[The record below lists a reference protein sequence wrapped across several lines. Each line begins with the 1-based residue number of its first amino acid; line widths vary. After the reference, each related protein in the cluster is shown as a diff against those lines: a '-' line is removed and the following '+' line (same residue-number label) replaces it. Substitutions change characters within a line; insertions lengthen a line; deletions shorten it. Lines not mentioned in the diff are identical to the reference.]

1 MALETATYISDL
13 NAANPAATDGLAQA
27 DDHFR
32 LIKGAVKATFPNV
45 TGAISATHGALD
57 AAATFAGAITASA
70 AEINV
75 LDGISTGLTSTELSV
90 LDGVTA
96 TTSQIN
102 ATPLIGTLPVVG
114 TLAQGSVVVGNS
126 SSVATAVTLG
136 TSGTVLTSNGS
147 DAAWT
152 ALPVV
157 SSFDAGMVQMF
168 ANTTVPTGWL
178 ECDGTAVS
186 RTTYA
191 TLFAAIGT
199 AYGVG
204 DGSSTFTLPDMR
216 GEFPRGW
223 DNSRG
228 VDSGRGIGTSQGDQ
242 MEAHNHA
249 LRGNS
254 GGAINVLFN
263 ESPVI
268 AGIQNLGGGFSNS
281 TATIQ
286 NTGGTSNSGENRP
299 RNVALMFCIKV

>member
-32 LIKGAVKATFPNV
+32 IIKGAVKATFPNV

-75 LDGISTGLTSTELSV
+75 LDGISTGLTSAELSV
-90 LDGVTA
+90 LDGITA
-96 TTSQIN
+96 STAN
-102 ATPLIGTLPVVG
+102 LNLVGTLPVVG

-136 TSGTVLTSNGS
+136 TSGTVLTSDGT

-152 ALPVV
+152 ALPAV
-157 SSFDAGMVQMF
+157 SNFEAGMVQMF

-178 ECDGTAVS
+178 ECDGAAVS

-204 DGSSTFTLPDMR
+204 NGSSTFTLPDMR

-249 LRGNS
+249 LRGGS
-254 GGAINVLFN
+254 GGAIQVLTG

-268 AGIQNLGGGFSNS
+268 AGIQNFGGGFSNS

-286 NTGGTSNSGENRP
+286 NTGGTSNSSENRP

>member
-32 LIKGAVKATFPNV
+32 IIKGAVKATFPNV
-45 TGAISATHGALD
+45 TGAISATHVALD
-57 AAATFAGAITASA
+57 AAATFAGAITASVA
-70 AEINV
+70 SINN
-75 LDGISTGLTSTELSV
+75 LSNI
-90 LDGVTA
+90 TA
-96 TTSQIN
+96 TADQLNSTS
-102 ATPLIGTLPVVG
+102 LIGTLPVVG

-136 TSGTVLTSNGS
+136 TSGTVLTSDGT

-152 ALPVV
+152 ALPAV
-157 SSFDAGMVQMF
+157 SNFDAGMVQMF

-204 DGSSTFTLPDMR
+204 NGSSTFTLPDMR

-228 VDSGRGIGTSQGDQ
+228 IDSGRGIGTSQDDQ
-242 MEAHNHA
+242 MEQHNHIDSDRPLHTGFGYGTGA
-249 LRGNS
+249 FTVRSPADTQHGN
-254 GGAINVLFN
+254 V
-263 ESPVI
+263 
-268 AGIQNLGGGFSNS
+268 S
-281 TATIQ
+281 TVFG
-286 NTGGTSNSGENRP
+286 NRGGTSNSNENRP

>member
-32 LIKGAVKATFPNV
+32 IIKGAVKATFPNV

-57 AAATFAGAITASA
+57 AAATFAGAITASVA
-70 AEINV
+70 SINN
-75 LDGISTGLTSTELSV
+75 LSNI
-90 LDGVTA
+90 TA
-96 TTSQIN
+96 TADQLNSTS
-102 ATPLIGTLPVVG
+102 LIGTLPVVG

-204 DGSSTFTLPDMR
+204 NGSSTFTLPDMR

-254 GGAINVLFN
+254 GGGIHVLFGQTD
-263 ESPVI
+263 VI
-268 AGIQNLGGGFSNS
+268 AGIQNFGGGFSNS
-281 TATIQ
+281 QATIQ
-286 NTGGTSNSGENRP
+286 NTGGTSNSSENRP